1 MPSLT
6 QLEYIIAV
14 DTYRHFGEAAQK
26 CFVTQ
31 PTLSMQIKKAE
42 EELGVTIF
50 DRTKQP
56 VIPTDVGIAIIEQ
69 ARTILRETGRL
80 QEIVSSFQNEVN
92 GSLRLGIIPTLA
104 PYLLPVFIGRF
115 IRKYPNIKLQVREL
129 FTDEMTTALK
139 NDTLDVGILVTPLI
153 DRSIR
158 TIPIFYEEIKIY
170 IHPDHKFHK
179 DYKSEIPSDAL
190 IGEDL
195 WLLNEGHCFRNQMIN
210 LCKFRQDAPSKALLP
225 FEYESGSIE
234 ALKRLVDKE
243 GGFTLLPELALP
255 QKQDNIKS
263 LGPAP
268 PLREVS
274 LAYVRNFAKT
284 RLLELLKEEIIDS
297 LPQEMLNPQRG
308 QVVEWQ

>member
-26 CFVTQ
+26 SFVTQ

-42 EELGVTIF
+42 EELGITIF
-50 DRTKQP
+50 DRSKQP

-69 ARTILRETGRL
+69 ARTILRETGKL

-104 PYLLPVFIGRF
+104 PYLLPLFVGRF

-210 LCKFRQDAPSKALLP
+210 LCKFRQNSSPKALLP

-255 QKQDNIKS
+255 SNKENIKS
-263 LGPAP
+263 IGNSP

-284 RLLELLKEEIIDS
+284 RLLELLKEEIRAA
-297 LPQEMLNPQRG
+297 LPPEMLNAERG
-308 QVVEWQ
+308 QLVEWQ